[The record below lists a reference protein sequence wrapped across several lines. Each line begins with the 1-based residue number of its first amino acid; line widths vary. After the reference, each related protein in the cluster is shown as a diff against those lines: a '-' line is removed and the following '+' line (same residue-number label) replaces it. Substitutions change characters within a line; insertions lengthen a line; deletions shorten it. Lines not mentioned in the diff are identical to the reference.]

1 MRNVRLKSGMYGA
14 VLQPHVSIL
23 LILNLVVYLIS
34 MNISTSTIQ
43 QRRRKPTQNVIEE
56 EDASQLKLGPEFDI
70 KQITHEGLET
80 PLITLNLSEARLLI
94 NATLKQRRKQANG
107 GTNAYE
113 EELENNNDEE
123 EEDFSNSNEVLR
135 KTQEY
140 LSIFARFRSEQ
151 TVSAVEHLL
160 KSSDN
165 ADLHPFEIAQL
176 GSLTCD
182 EAEEAKTLIASLA
195 NKKTDEELQIL
206 LDHVGIATYIF
217 LSPTNKLRRFG

>member
-1 MRNVRLKSGMYGA
+1 
-14 VLQPHVSIL
+14 
-23 LILNLVVYLIS
+23 

-43 QRRRKPTQNVIEE
+43 QRRRKPTQNIVEE

-94 NATLKQRRKQANG
+94 NATLKQRRKQASGVGVAGFEG
-107 GTNAYE
+107 GD
-113 EELENNNDEE
+113 ELENNDDE
-123 EEDFSNSNEVLR
+123 EEDFANSNEVLR

-195 NKKTDEELQIL
+195 NKKSDEELQIL
-206 LDHVGIATYIF
+206 LDHVSI
-217 LSPTNKLRRFG
+217 